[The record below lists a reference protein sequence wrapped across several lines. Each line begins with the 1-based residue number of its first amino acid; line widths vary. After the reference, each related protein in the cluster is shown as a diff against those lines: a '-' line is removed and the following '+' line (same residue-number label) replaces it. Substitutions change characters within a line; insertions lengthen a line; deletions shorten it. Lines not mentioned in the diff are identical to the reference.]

1 MAPLSLA
8 PALIFLVFFASPP
21 PFGSKA
27 KDTPPDG
34 KKIID
39 EWAKR
44 EPAIQSVRFRW
55 VKVTTGDLP
64 LKPRRDKK
72 PLPPPATPLESK
84 EVLIIKGDRMRFQT
98 AGPAY
103 NERSNAYVNQ
113 EYVSNFDGATS
124 KVFYDL
130 SGSAPWRV
138 GFITKRAE
146 NQDCDNYHLRPM
158 MLFCLRL
165 SPRYSPFKGAAKCKL
180 GDTEREIQGRR
191 CRAIIKGD
199 ESYWFDPP
207 KNNAVILYEGTAG
220 GGVVLRQEIFYKDD
234 PKYGPIP
241 SRWVTKVFGRNDVV
255 KESSSVTVMSYE
267 INKQLSDNLFDMT
280 FPAGTDVREEKEPYP
295 NVLIADSRRSSM
307 LIRWP
312 VSSLLVGSDSDAVIF
327 YSPRRVFAPW

>member
-39 EWAKR
+39 EWAER

-55 VKVTTGDLP
+55 VKVKTGDLP
-64 LKPRRDKK
+64 LKPRWDKK

-146 NQDCDNYHLRPM
+146 NQDCDNYHLRPI

-165 SPRYSPFKGAAKCKL
+165 SPRYSPFKGAGECRL
-180 GDTEREIQGRR
+180 GDTE
-191 CRAIIKGD
+191 K
-199 ESYWFDPP
+199 
-207 KNNAVILYEGTAG
+207 
-220 GGVVLRQEIFYKDD
+220 
-234 PKYGPIP
+234 
-241 SRWVTKVFGRNDVV
+241 
-255 KESSSVTVMSYE
+255 
-267 INKQLSDNLFDMT
+267 
-280 FPAGTDVREEKEPYP
+280 
-295 NVLIADSRRSSM
+295 
-307 LIRWP
+307 
-312 VSSLLVGSDSDAVIF
+312 
-327 YSPRRVFAPW
+327 